1 MTSRAMLIEH
11 PDDGSITSAEDGFL
25 KPISRLSTISVVA
38 VYPDQCPILLADAA
52 LKLLENGTFF
62 FDRTRARKVRQL
74 IGGLGLRERT
84 LVLLDA
90 GTGLR
95 MSELF
100 V

>member
-1 MTSRAMLIEH
+1 
-11 PDDGSITSAEDGFL
+11 
-25 KPISRLSTISVVA
+25 
-38 VYPDQCPILLADAA
+38 LLADAA

-62 FDRTRARKVRQL
+62 FDRTRTREVRQV